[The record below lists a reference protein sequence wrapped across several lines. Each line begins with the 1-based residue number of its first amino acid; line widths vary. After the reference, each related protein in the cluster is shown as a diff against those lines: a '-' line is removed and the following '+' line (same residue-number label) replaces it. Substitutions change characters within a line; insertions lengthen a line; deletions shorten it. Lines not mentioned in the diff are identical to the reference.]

1 MCTGGEPEKLQDEAE
16 QIARIIGSIIINT
29 KRNT

>member
-1 MCTGGEPEKLQDEAE
+1 MCTEAQPEKLRDEAE